1 MPSRRAPFRCYS
13 WIGLGIGIGLP
24 GSSGGSTGGSL
35 TGPTGGSIGRSGPG
49 CGGWNG
55 VSKGG
60 SIGISVN
67 ETAMP
72 SPRTRSIVR
81 RSRGE
86 RRVTYA
92 LKIVALVMLSAIA
105 LGAIL
110 TFLGRI
116 PSVTVILIGA
126 IFFTYVIYP
135 IVRFIHRRGA
145 PLWAAIVFTYVG
157 ILALVVFGL
166 TFVLPPL
173 IDDST
178 SVVQSTP
185 HFVALTRDYVEN
197 PHNPIIARLPP
208 VARAELAKLP
218 TRLVAF
224 AQTYAGIAAGRVFSF
239 LASLV
244 GIVATIVVIPV
255 LSVYLIFEAPEF
267 IEAVVRVIPEPAR
280 PKALSVIRD
289 IDGVLGGFIRGQLL
303 VGAAIG
309 ICITIALLVL
319 HVKYALL
326 IGVIA
331 GLFDVIPYVGAI
343 VGFVPSVALALFNDG
358 WQHAVVVAIVFV
370 LIFQAEGHFIAPRI
384 VSESVGL
391 TPLMVIVAILVGG
404 ELGGIGGM
412 FMAVP
417 IAAVIRVVILHA
429 LPSIRRQ
436 PPAPPVAS
444 IGEAAGAATTT
455 VPEGTPTKKAARVR
469 S

>member
-1 MPSRRAPFRCYS
+1 
-13 WIGLGIGIGLP
+13 
-24 GSSGGSTGGSL
+24 
-35 TGPTGGSIGRSGPG
+35 
-49 CGGWNG
+49 
-55 VSKGG
+55 
-60 SIGISVN
+60 
-67 ETAMP
+67 
-72 SPRTRSIVR
+72 
-81 RSRGE
+81 
-86 RRVTYA
+86 
-92 LKIVALVMLSAIA
+92 MLAAIA

-126 IFFTYVIYP
+126 VFFTYVIYP
-135 IVRFIHRRGA
+135 VVRSIHLRGV
-145 PLWAAIVFTYVG
+145 PLWVALAITYVAIV
-157 ILALVVFGL
+157 AVVAFAL

-185 HFVALTRDYVEN
+185 HFVAVARDYVQN
-197 PHNPIIARLPP
+197 PHNPIIARFPP
-208 VARAELAKLP
+208 VAREQLATLP

-224 AQTYAGIAAGRVFSF
+224 AQTYAGMAAGRVFSF
-239 LASLV
+239 LASLA

-255 LSVYLIFEAPEF
+255 ISAYLIFEAPEL
-267 IEAVVRVIPEPAR
+267 IEALVRVVPQPAR
-280 PKALSVIRD
+280 AKTIAVLRD

-303 VGAAIG
+303 VGASIG
-309 ICITIALLVL
+309 ICITIALLIL

-384 VSESVGL
+384 VSQSVGL

-412 FMAVP
+412 FTAVP
-417 IAAVIRVVILHA
+417 IAAVIRVVILQA

-436 PPAPPVAS
+436 PPAPPAAS
-444 IGEAAGAATTT
+444 IGEAASAAS
-455 VPEGTPTKKAARVR
+455 VPIPESLPAKKAAKVR
-469 S
+469 AQ